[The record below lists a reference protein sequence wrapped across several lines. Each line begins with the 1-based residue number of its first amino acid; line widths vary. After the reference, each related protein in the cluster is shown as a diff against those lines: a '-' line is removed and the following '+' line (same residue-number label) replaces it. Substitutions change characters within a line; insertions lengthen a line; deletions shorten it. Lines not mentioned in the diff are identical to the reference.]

1 MPPRELSK
9 HVVVYTL
16 DGDTFGSIGVL
27 NDGKLM
33 TRLSEIV
40 DADSVD
46 NDRLRELVDIHVEL
60 KISFLTRL
68 KLMWILRR
76 NNKGKEKRG
85 YFRRIG
91 DAFKTFYQ
99 GLKYQIKHRKK

>member
-16 DGDTFGSIGVL
+16 DGNTFGSIGVL

-40 DADSVD
+40 DTDSVD

-60 KISFLTRL
+60 KISFFTRL
-68 KLMWILRR
+68 KLMWILKR
-76 NNKGKEKRG
+76 NHREHG
-85 YFRRIG
+85 YFKRVTG
-91 DAFKTFYQ
+91 AFKTFFE